1 MDSDDRIRHARRLAR
16 YGSLRL
22 DADGSFT
29 YYPLQG
35 YTGAD
40 SFRVTAVYGDS
51 ASEEAVISFV
61 CS

>member
-1 MDSDDRIRHARRLAR
+1 MYTVTLAVSPR